1 MSDLVPTLLTLGG
14 VVIGAAVSQ
23 IGPTAGAIS
32 KSRARKQNARQHARD
47 RKEARWR
54 ELYGAFTD
62 NLRAAADAA
71 GSDRRALSSLGT
83 AQAANPRVLKLQLD
97 SVRAKAA
104 RVQVDG
110 SPEALLIA
118 TGVLAGTRDVQ
129 QMLMLGQAFD
139 KTVLDRLYDVLT
151 EAETA
156 MIKLSRTD
164 FGADAS

>member
-1 MSDLVPTLLTLGG
+1 MNDLVPTLLTLGG

-32 KSRARKQNARQHARD
+32 KSRARKRKADQRDRD
-47 RKEARWR
+47 RKAARWR

-62 NLRAAADAA
+62 SLRTAADAA
-71 GSDRRALSSLGT
+71 GSDRRALRSQGT
-83 AQAANPRVLKLQLD
+83 AQMANPAVLKVQLD
-97 SVRAKAA
+97 SLRARGA

-110 SPEALLIA
+110 SPEAVRIA

-156 MIKLSRTD
+156 MIKLSRSD
-164 FGADAS
+164 FGGDAG